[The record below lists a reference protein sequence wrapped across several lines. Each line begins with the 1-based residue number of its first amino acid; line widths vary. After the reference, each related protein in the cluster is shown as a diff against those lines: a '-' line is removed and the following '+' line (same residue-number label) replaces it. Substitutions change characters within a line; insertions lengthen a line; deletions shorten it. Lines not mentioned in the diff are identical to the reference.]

1 VTSAPRRHRAVFAAG
16 VLLGLVSEQM
26 VLFAVPLLIFQ
37 NTDNVTYLGIAFAL
51 EWLPGLVTYPFAGLL
66 ADLDGGARL
75 FTRVT
80 YGRAGILCC
89 AAALCL
95 VQRSWTTP
103 VLIADGFLLSMLV
116 APVRMSVEKMVPQVA
131 GGELLAPTQ
140 SLVQNMEL
148 LAMALGPAL
157 ALLAADLV
165 GKVWLLVSAAGV
177 FAIAASCWLPLPRGM
192 RSPKVTSVA
201 DSLAQL
207 KLGWLLLLR
216 NRPVV
221 MLGCLNFSINLAFA
235 TVLCANAA
243 MVIGVFKAPQ
253 SSFALLNTCVGVTGL
268 INLLLIPWLLRK
280 FKVEALGGFGFL
292 LACTGLMLLGFAP
305 SFGVYGP
312 AFVGALAGIA
322 YFNVFNRTQRVRAIE
337 REHLGKVMGPF
348 YLLNLSSYPV
358 AGLLVAVFGA
368 RYGPQDLIIVLGA
381 VLTVIGAVLLPL
393 TAIGFRR
400 LLAAREEAQ
409 RTAQVSV

>member
-1 VTSAPRRHRAVFAAG
+1 MTSSPRWHRAVFAAG
-16 VLLGLVSEQM
+16 VLLGLVAEQM

-37 NTDNVTYLGIAFAL
+37 NTDNITYLGIAFAL
-51 EWLPGLVTYPFAGLL
+51 EWLPGLVTYPFAGLV

-75 FTRVT
+75 FSRVT

-89 AAALCL
+89 AALLCL
-95 VQRSWTTP
+95 IARSWSTP
-103 VLIADGFLLSMLV
+103 VLITDGFLLSMLV
-116 APVRMSVEKMVPQVA
+116 APVRMSVEKMVPQIA

-157 ALLAADLV
+157 ALLVAALV
-165 GKVWLLVSAAGV
+165 GKVLLLLTAAGV

-192 RSPKVTSVA
+192 RSPKVGGVR

-207 KLGWLLLLR
+207 RLGWTLLLR

-221 MLGCLNFSINLAFA
+221 LLGSLNFTINLAFA
-235 TVLCANAA
+235 IVVCANAA
-243 MVIGVFKAPQ
+243 MVVGVFKAPQ
-253 SSFALLNTCVGVTGL
+253 SSFALLNTCVGITGL
-268 INLLLIPWLLRK
+268 LNLLLIPWLLRK
-280 FKVEALGGFGFL
+280 FKVEALGGFGFV

-305 SFGVYGP
+305 SFAVYGP

-368 RYGPQDLIIVLGA
+368 RYGPQRLMIVLGVLLCA
-381 VLTVIGAVLLPL
+381 VGAVLLPL

-400 LLAAREEAQ
+400 VLAAREEAE
-409 RTAQVSV
+409 RNAQISV